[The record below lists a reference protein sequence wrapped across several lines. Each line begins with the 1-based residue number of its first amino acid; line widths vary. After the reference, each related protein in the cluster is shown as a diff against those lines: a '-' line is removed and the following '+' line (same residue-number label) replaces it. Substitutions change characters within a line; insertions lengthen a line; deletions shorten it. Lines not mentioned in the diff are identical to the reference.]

1 MKTLYFVQH
10 GIAHPKDV
18 DPTRSLS
25 DIGID
30 EVRRVAA
37 YLKDHHIVIT
47 KIYHS
52 GKFRAQQ
59 TARLFAEALAIDNIA
74 EIKGLNPNDDPDQLI
89 NQLTE
94 DAVMYVGHLPN
105 IAYLVTQLISGDK
118 NKAALKFQNAAVA
131 CIEIDTSSAG
141 LKWFITPNM
150 C

>member
-10 GIAHPKDV
+10 GIAHPEDV

-37 YLKDHHIVIT
+37 YLKDHHIVIS

-118 NKAALKFQNAAVA
+118 NKPALKFQNAAVA

>member
-25 DIGID
+25 EIGIE
-30 EVRRVAA
+30 EVRRVAD

-59 TARLFAEALAIDNIA
+59 TARLFSETLAIDKLA
-74 EIKGLNPNDDPDQLI
+74 EINGLNPNDDPALLI
-89 NQLTE
+89 DQLTE
-94 DAVMYVGHLPN
+94 DAAMYVGHLPN
-105 IAYLVTQLISGDK
+105 IGRVVTQLISSNKK
-118 NKAALKFQNAAVA
+118 NPALKFQNAAVA
-131 CIEIDTSSAG
+131 CIEIDTSSTS
-141 LKWFITPNM
+141 LKWFITPGM

>member
-10 GIAHPKDV
+10 GIAHPEDV

>member
-10 GIAHPKDV
+10 GIAHPEDV

-37 YLKDHHIVIT
+37 YLKDHHIVIS

>member
-10 GIAHPKDV
+10 GSAHPQDV

-25 DIGID
+25 EIGID
-30 EVRRVAA
+30 QVCRVAA
-37 YLKDHHIVIT
+37 YLKDHHVVIN

-59 TARLFAEALAIDNIA
+59 TARLFSETLAVNNIA
-74 EIKGLNPNDDPDQLI
+74 EINTLNPNDNPALLI

-105 IAYLVTQLISGDK
+105 IANVVTELIGGEQ
-118 NKAALKFQNAAVA
+118 NKPALKFQNAAVA
-131 CIEIDTSSAG
+131 CIEIEGDSASV
-141 LKWFITPNM
+141 KWFITSGM

>member
-10 GIAHPKDV
+10 GIAHPEDV

-105 IAYLVTQLISGDK
+105 IAHLVTQLISGDK
-118 NKAALKFQNAAVA
+118 NKPALKFQNAAVA

>member
-10 GIAHPKDV
+10 GIAHPEDV

-118 NKAALKFQNAAVA
+118 NKPALKFQNAAVA

>member
-1 MKTLYFVQH
+1 MKTLYFAQH

-25 DIGID
+25 EIGIE

-59 TARLFAEALAIDNIA
+59 TARLFAETLEIDELA
-74 EIKGLNPNDDPDQLI
+74 EIDGLNPKDDPDLLI

-94 DAVMYVGHLPN
+94 DAVLYVGHLPN
-105 IAYLVTQLISGDK
+105 MERVVTQLISSDK
-118 NKAALKFQNAAVA
+118 NNPVLKFQNAAVA
-131 CIEIDTSSAG
+131 CIEVDSSSAG
-141 LKWFITPNM
+141 LKWFITPSM

>member
-1 MKTLYFVQH
+1 MKTVYFVQH
-10 GIAHPKDV
+10 GIAEPQDI
-18 DPTRSLS
+18 DSSRSLS
-25 DIGID
+25 LIGIE
-30 EVRRVAA
+30 EVRQVAA

-52 GKFRAQQ
+52 GKCRAKQ
-59 TARLFAEALAIDNIA
+59 TARLFSETLEIDHIA
-74 EIKGLNPNDDPDQLI
+74 EINGLNPTDNPALLI

-105 IAYLVTQLISGDK
+105 IANVVTQLISSDK
-118 NKAALKFQNAAVA
+118 NKPLLKFQNAAIA
-131 CIEIDTSSAG
+131 CIEIDTSSAS

>member
-1 MKTLYFVQH
+1 MKTVYFVQH
-10 GIAHPKDV
+10 GIAHPENV

-25 DIGID
+25 DIGIE

-37 YLKDHHIVIT
+37 YLKDHHIVIA

-59 TARLFAEALAIDNIA
+59 TARLFSETLAIDNIA

-105 IAYLVTQLISGDK
+105 IAHVVTQLISGDK
-118 NKAALKFQNAAVA
+118 NKAVLKFQNAAVA
-131 CIEIDTSSAG
+131 CVEIDTSSAS
-141 LKWFITPNM
+141 LKWFTTPSM

>member
-1 MKTLYFVQH
+1 MKTVYLAQH
-10 GIAHPKDV
+10 GIAHPEDF

-25 DIGID
+25 EIGID

-59 TARLFAEALAIDNIA
+59 TARLFSETLAIDNIA
-74 EIKGLNPNDDPDQLI
+74 EINGLNPNDLPSELI

-105 IAYLVTQLISGDK
+105 IANVVTQLICGDK
-118 NKAALKFQNAAVA
+118 NKPVLKFQNSAVA
-131 CIEIDTSSAG
+131 CIEIDTSSAS
-141 LKWFITPNM
+141 LKWFIIPGM